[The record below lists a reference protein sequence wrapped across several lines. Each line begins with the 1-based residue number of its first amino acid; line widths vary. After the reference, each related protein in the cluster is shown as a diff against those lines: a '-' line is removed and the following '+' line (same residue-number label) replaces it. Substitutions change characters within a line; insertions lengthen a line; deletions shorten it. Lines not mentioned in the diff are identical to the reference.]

1 MNNENG
7 ILHWITLPCLW
18 GTRTGLD
25 QRAALGRDRAGRM
38 QMLIFSSSHLTI
50 PSANFNCWLYNSNLM
65 ILETAPTSF
74 STHFSWWFVIIN
86 QSQLSAKR
94 WELFAMLSPDR
105 LSWELGEGW
114 GSQKVGFAEVSNG
127 ERENQKVELSK
138 EGKKV
143 KKKKKGDSNFQCSEL
158 SSSFGHELASILDLC
173 VKNRIDNLA
182 NDCMTLSFW
191 KAENEI
197 GKVLKLK
204 GRTNSEIKKEWK
216 RKRLI
221 WGDSGVYAYMY
232 ACIYVP

>member
-1 MNNENG
+1 MLFMLVKTILIPRCIITKIFQFTKKKVPSVLQRKMNNENG

-18 GTRTGLD
+18 GTWTGLD

-127 ERENQKVELSK
+127 EREKQKVELSK

-143 KKKKKGDSNFQCSEL
+143 KKKKK
-158 SSSFGHELASILDLC
+158 
-173 VKNRIDNLA
+173 
-182 NDCMTLSFW
+182 
-191 KAENEI
+191 KATVIFSAVN
-197 GKVLKLK
+197 
-204 GRTNSEIKKEWK
+204 
-216 RKRLI
+216 
-221 WGDSGVYAYMY
+221 
-232 ACIYVP
+232 